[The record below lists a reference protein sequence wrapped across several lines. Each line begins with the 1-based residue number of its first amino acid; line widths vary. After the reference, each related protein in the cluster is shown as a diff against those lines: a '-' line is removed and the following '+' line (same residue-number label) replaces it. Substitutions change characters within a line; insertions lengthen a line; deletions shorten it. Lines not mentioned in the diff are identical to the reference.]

1 MNTVVNPNHDTA
13 NIVYL
18 QGAISALESVETL
31 MSNSDENLTL
41 DDVFQFI
48 QDFKIGLM
56 EECECKQGV
65 QS

>member
-13 NIVYL
+13 NIAYL

-31 MSNSDENLTL
+31 MSNSDESLTL

-48 QDFKIGLM
+48 GQY
-56 EECECKQGV
+56 
-65 QS
+65 